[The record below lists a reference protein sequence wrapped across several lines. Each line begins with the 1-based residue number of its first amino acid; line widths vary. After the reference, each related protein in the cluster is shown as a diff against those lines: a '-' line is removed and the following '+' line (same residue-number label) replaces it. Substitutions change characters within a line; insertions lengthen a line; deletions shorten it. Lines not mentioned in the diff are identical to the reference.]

1 MSNREANLLK
11 EAEEMEIQSKIAE
24 RDKNYQ
30 LAIKVLTQAKDNY
43 TKLGLTGQVS
53 IMIKEMLRLRHLER
67 DNKSSAQRSGG
78 YYGKVESKTQYKSSM
93 EKLEEKKSETTQI
106 SEENGNVILDNARNL
121 ALEDKYEDS
130 IKLYNEA
137 YSIFKHLEHEYECKQ
152 ILWQINE
159 IKDYQ
164 RWEKLRKS
172 KGVQINL
179 KDIVALASSER
190 RRKRIQQG
198 LGAKTQPVEI
208 EEYKQNQRNKSTITP
223 SKSYKLIEQM
233 KLTEKRNEEL
243 RNTSQLTVKDQEK
256 KVEGKWKEK
265 QNKIHLLRE
274 KKKQDDELIANGQ
287 ELLEKGNQKLK
298 QKEYSEA
305 KAYYTQAIELFTQ
318 LGWHNQISILNKEL
332 RNIDIYKNEEE
343 AKNESARLNRLKQ
356 EQEFQNRVS
365 VVMNEKQR
373 FNKKLQQQQT
383 VLSPDVKSKIEKIK
397 LVQEKAEKEESST
410 NFSRALAR
418 YQYILDLYESIP
430 KESIDLSNKISEI
443 EQKIL
448 DLNSKAKS

>member
-448 DLNSKAKS
+448 DLNLKAKS